1 MKVAVIPVKVVE
13 GPVYQVVDVIAV
25 RDGGMTAARVVL
37 RRALDGGAGVGP
49 PPVHFEDVLGDAG
62 AAG

>member
-1 MKVAVIPVKVVE
+1 VKVAVIPVKVVE

-25 RDGGMTAARVVL
+25 RDGGMPAARVVL
-37 RRALDGGAGVGP
+37 RSALDGCAGVGP
-49 PPVHFEDVLGDAG
+49 PLVHFEDVLGNAG